1 MDENLDVFY
10 SEIIDVNSCSRNKSS
25 WAEVDDTII
34 LCIFAGLNGGHWCC
48 GFGLK
53 RVVGQVL
60 AADGNGTRKDG
71 K

>member
-25 WAEVDDTII
+25 GAEVDDTII
-34 LCIFAGLNGGHWCC
+34 LCNFAGLSGGHGCC

-60 AADGNGTRKDG
+60 AVER
-71 K
+71 